1 MGNITFLGVE
11 GSGKTVLTM
20 ALVNL
25 FKAHEAEGWFL
36 RPETRSA
43 FRFVEQVPPVLEP
56 GSLPHQT
63 TELRHLAMS
72 VVKDGEVQRVFDILD
87 YPGEIYRLAFLDG
100 QDSEDPE
107 TFQARVA
114 ANQEEISSL
123 LSHLI
128 GSERIFVLFNLAD
141 AQDIAHNAKNLDAVW
156 VTNACIDFL
165 LRQPS
170 HPEVTLLLTQF
181 DLYGDLNDPA
191 IDVRRVVRE
200 TLPLIANN
208 FPNLDIQAVSALGP
222 ASGPFG
228 LDTIV
233 APCMKAAPAVRAYC
247 ELDYRAMVGD
257 FLEKTKGFAT
267 APAEPLF
274 SATQQAAQVTAGRIA
289 QIRQAGIWFLGQMF
303 SEADLRHVE
312 ETLQDWDSLAAKYQ
326 IYGQSFCTS
335 ETTLP
340 AFTPKT
346 EVGGEWLALCR
357 KAYEAF
363 VAEQQ
368 RQAEVRAKQET
379 EQLCAA
385 LDAFL
390 NKAKAFASKP
400 TATAHTAAQQATN
413 AFAEGLKH
421 FRQVSVNFPK
431 PAFSEAQLLQM
442 EALSQDWAA
451 LAKQYQTHGQA
462 FCTTEA
468 TLPTFTPQTE
478 VGGEWLVLCRKAYET
493 FLVEQQRQAELEAG
507 VRRIRE
513 LGLAIVLALVLGFLP
528 LLACCL
534 SWRCPV
540 VLGWTLFPWRWLISG
555 LEAIG
560 SPGAYRDLPYAVNGT
575 LVGSLV
581 SFLMGY
587 LWLMFGSLFLV
598 SGILGVKRLKDLWR
612 QAEKRRKIVTILGGV
627 VTLWLVLFTVLLA

>member
-11 GSGKTVLTM
+11 GCGKSVLMM
-20 ALVNL
+20 ALINL
-25 FKAHEAEGWFL
+25 FKAHEADGWFL
-36 RPETRSA
+36 RPGTAST
-43 FRFVEQVPPVLEP
+43 FQFLEQIPKDLTA

-63 TELRHLAMS
+63 TRLRHLSITVM
-72 VVKDGEVQRVFDILD
+72 KDGAEQRVFDLLD

-100 QDSEDPE
+100 QDSEDPA

-170 HPEVTLLLTQF
+170 HPEITLLLTQF

-191 IDVRRVVRE
+191 IDMRRVVRE

-222 ASGPFG
+222 TAGPFG

-247 ELDYRAMVGD
+247 ELDYRAMFGD
-257 FLEKTKGFAT
+257 FLEKAKAFAS
-267 APAEPLF
+267 APKEKLF
-274 SATQQAAQVTAGRIA
+274 SAAQQAAQATAGRIA

-303 SEADLRHVE
+303 SEAGLRQVE
-312 ETLQDWDSLAAKYQ
+312 ETLQDWNSLAAKYP

-335 ETTLP
+335 ETTFP

-363 VAEQQ
+363 VVKQQ
-368 RQAEVRAKQET
+368 RQAATRAK
-379 EQLCAA
+379 
-385 LDAFL
+385 
-390 NKAKAFASKP
+390 
-400 TATAHTAAQQATN
+400 
-413 AFAEGLKH
+413 LK
-421 FRQVSVNFPK
+421 
-431 PAFSEAQLLQM
+431 
-442 EALSQDWAA
+442 
-451 LAKQYQTHGQA
+451 
-462 FCTTEA
+462 
-468 TLPTFTPQTE
+468 
-478 VGGEWLVLCRKAYET
+478 
-493 FLVEQQRQAELEAG
+493 AG
-507 VRRIRE
+507 VRRIEE
-513 LGLAIVLALVLGFLP
+513 LLLAIVLALVLGFLP
-528 LLACCL
+528 LLAYFL
-534 SWRCPV
+534 SWLCPV
-540 VLGWTLFPWRWLISG
+540 VLGWTLSPWLWVIRG
-555 LEAIG
+555 LEAIEL
-560 SPGAYRDLPYAVNGT
+560 PEAYCDLSYAVNGT
-575 LVGSLV
+575 SVGSLV

-598 SGILGVKRLKDLWR
+598 SGILGVKRLKDIWR
-612 QAEKRRKIVTILGGV
+612 QDEKRRRIVTILGGV

>member
-11 GSGKTVLTM
+11 GSGKTVLLM
-20 ALVNL
+20 ALIKL
-25 FKAHEAEGWFL
+25 FQEHESEGWFL
-36 RPETRSA
+36 RPGTASTFQFLQQIPKDLSTGA
-43 FRFVEQVPPVLEP
+43 
-56 GSLPHQT
+56 LPHQT
-63 TELRHLAMS
+63 TRLRHLSMT
-72 VVKDGEVQRVFDILD
+72 VMKNGEAQRVFDLLD

-165 LRQPS
+165 LRQPA

-181 DLYGDLNDPA
+181 DLYGNLNDPA

-247 ELDYRAMVGD
+247 ELDYRAMFAD
-257 FLEKTKGFAT
+257 FLEKAKAFAT
-267 APAEPLF
+267 TPKEPLF
-274 SATQQAAQVTAGRIA
+274 SAAQQAAQATAGRID

-303 SEADLRHVE
+303 SEANLRQVE

-326 IYGQSFCTS
+326 LYGQSFCTS

-346 EVGGEWLALCR
+346 EVGGKWLALCR

-363 VAEQQ
+363 LAEQQ
-368 RQAEVRAKQET
+368 RQAEALAKQESKR
-379 EQLCAA
+379 LCAA

-390 NKAKAFASKP
+390 NKAKAFATAPKESSFAATHQAAKP
-400 TATAHTAAQQATN
+400 LV
-413 AFAEGLKH
+413 EGLKH
-421 FRQVSVNFPK
+421 VRQMTVEV
-431 PAFSEAQLLQM
+431 FSEAQLLQM
-442 EALSQDWAA
+442 EALSQDWET
-451 LAKQYQTHGQA
+451 LVDQYQTHGQA
-462 FCTTEA
+462 FCTSET
-468 TLPTFTPQTE
+468 TLPAFTPKTE
-478 VGGEWLVLCRKAYET
+478 VGGEWLDLCRKAYEA
-493 FLVEQQRQAELEAG
+493 FLAKQQRQAKVRVKLKAGLRRIEEWLLLLLLGKFVFILSYHGILGRWLMELERPEKYWNFAYQLEGDRSG
-507 VRRIRE
+507 VSTF
-513 LGLAIVLALVLGFLP
+513 LVTYI
-528 LLACCL
+528 C
-534 SWRCPV
+534 V
-540 VLGWTLFPWRWLISG
+540 VL
-555 LEAIG
+555 E
-560 SPGAYRDLPYAVNGT
+560 
-575 LVGSLV
+575 SL
-581 SFLMGY
+581 L
-587 LWLMFGSLFLV
+587 LV
-598 SGILGVKRLKDLWR
+598 SGILGFKRLKALWR
-612 QAEKRRKIVTILGGV
+612 QTEKRRKIVAILGGV
-627 VTLWLVLFTVLLA
+627 VTLCLVLFTLLLA